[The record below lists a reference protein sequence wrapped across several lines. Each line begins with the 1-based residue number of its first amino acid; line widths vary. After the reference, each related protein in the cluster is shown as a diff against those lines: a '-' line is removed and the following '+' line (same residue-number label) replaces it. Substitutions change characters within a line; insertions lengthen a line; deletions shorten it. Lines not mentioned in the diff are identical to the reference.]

1 MRPLLS
7 RRRLAVLPSRG
18 GGPRSLRA
26 VVGRA
31 PFAAAV
37 AELGARGGAA
47 ARVSDPSDRLGEGVA
62 HCPFFLSLA
71 LLMLLTLLPSS
82 DPVKGAAASQIW
94 EVEAGHTH
102 LWRRWDRVSPS
113 MRGRLDPARGGGG
126 DRIQGRLQRRREDPG
141 GAWVSGS
148 DWARRRARETGSRGK
163 PGSVAGGLASGL
175 ENGLAGGLLVFFIF

>member
-1 MRPLLS
+1 M
-7 RRRLAVLPSRG
+7 AVA
-18 GGPRSLRA
+18 RS
-26 VVGRA
+26 
-31 PFAAAV
+31 PFAAVV

-47 ARVSDPSDRLGEGVA
+47 ARVSDPSDRLSEGVA
-62 HCPFFLSLA
+62 HCPFFFSLA

-126 DRIQGRLQRRREDPG
+126 DRIQGRLRRRREDPG
-141 GAWVSGS
+141 STRVSGS
-148 DWARRRARETGSRGK
+148 DWARRRAREMGSRGK
-163 PGSVAGGLASGL
+163 PGSITGGLK
-175 ENGLAGGLLVFFIF
+175 NGLTGGLLFFFVFFND